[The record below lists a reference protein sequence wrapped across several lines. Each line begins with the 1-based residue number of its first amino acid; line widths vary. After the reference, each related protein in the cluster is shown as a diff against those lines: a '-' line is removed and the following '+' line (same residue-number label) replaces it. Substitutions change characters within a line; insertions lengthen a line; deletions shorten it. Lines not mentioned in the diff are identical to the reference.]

1 MTELTPCL
9 EADNAG
15 KAFCN
20 KFTDEVQDIKRF
32 HELLFAFSAGSLPAS
47 ALFVAFHDMVTESIP
62 VSVNTGRRH
71 FYCWREAV
79 SKLKKSLAKDGQSY
93 AVPEVDDSTNALF
106 DGVLG
111 LGRHDIRVCH
121 SGAGD

>member
-9 EADNAG
+9 QAETAKNAECG
-15 KAFCN
+15 KFS
-20 KFTDEVQDIKRF
+20 DELQDINRF
-32 HELLFAFSAGSLPAS
+32 HQLILAFSAGSLPAS

-62 VSVNTGRRH
+62 VSVNSGRRH

-79 SKLKKSLAKDGQSY
+79 SKLKRSLAKDTPHY
-93 AVPEVDDSTNALF
+93 VMPDVDESTHALF

-111 LGRHDIRVCH
+111 LGHHDIRVCH
-121 SGAGD
+121 PGA